1 MMAQSASEKIT
12 LEDVVFRYM
21 LDLSQSAAK
30 IRTSLDLDYQK
41 NADNYYFQVLTL
53 WSILED
59 YIDEPAKRDRIMLL
73 LRAEAMYKELV
84 KEGEAKPAMM
94 KARRDQ
100 VVSLTFSVASK
111 TLSLMSKCLSKKG
124 ILRERSA
131 QSVAGEG
138 QLRDVEEVVVE
149 ERDEEGV
156 ILGGTYDVP
165 PTTGMGPM
173 EQD

>member
-1 MMAQSASEKIT
+1 MAQSFSSEKIT

-59 YIDEPAKRDRIMLL
+59 YIDPPVRRERLELL
-73 LRAEAMYKELV
+73 LKAEALYANIISEQDD
-84 KEGEAKPAMM
+84 KPAIM

-111 TLSLMSKCLSKKG
+111 TLALMSSCLSKKG

-131 QSVAGEG
+131 QSVAGDG
-138 QLRDVEEVVVE
+138 ALQDVQEVSEEK
-149 ERDEEGV
+149 DEEGV
-156 ILGGTYDVP
+156 ILAPAADVP
-165 PTTGMGPM
+165 PSSGMGPM
-173 EQD
+173 EAD

>member
-1 MMAQSASEKIT
+1 MAQSFSSEKIT
-12 LEDVVFRYM
+12 LEDVIFRYM

-59 YIDEPAKRDRIMLL
+59 YIDPPVKKERIELL
-73 LRAEAMYKELV
+73 LKAEALYKELV
-84 KEGEAKPAMM
+84 SEQDEKPAIM

-100 VVSLTFSVASK
+100 VVSLTFNVASK
-111 TLSLMSKCLSKKG
+111 TLSLMSACLSKKG

-131 QSVAGEG
+131 QSVAGDG
-138 QLRDVEEVVVE
+138 SLTDVQEISEEK
-149 ERDEEGV
+149 DEEGV
-156 ILGGTYDVP
+156 VMGPPRDVP
-165 PTTGMGPM
+165 PSGGMMGPM
-173 EQD
+173 EAD

>member
-1 MMAQSASEKIT
+1 QMSSEKIT

-59 YIDEPAKRDRIMLL
+59 YIDEPVKQERIRLL
-73 LRAEAMYKELV
+73 LRAEAMYKEIV
-84 KEGEAKPAMM
+84 SGKDAKPAVM
-94 KARRDQ
+94 KERRDQ

-111 TLSLMSKCLSKKG
+111 ALALMSSCLSKKG

-138 QLRDVEEVVVE
+138 RLQ
-149 ERDEEGV
+149 
-156 ILGGTYDVP
+156 
-165 PTTGMGPM
+165 
-173 EQD
+173 